1 MYRYFN
7 QSHPPFFF
15 FFVYT
20 LILDYYSKEFIP
32 IFQHNRFRR
41 RCLCSHSLMSGE
53 GRAES
58 KRPRVIGAPVRS
70 VAACWPVC
78 RWGCPDPTGS
88 HLLGCPLPRDCGGP
102 RWCVTARPR
111 SLRSRSSR
119 LLFCRSSRVQT
130 AGNCPQPAGI
140 QLSENIP
147 PGQMCIND
155 QPAARR
161 LFPFNTSDLVCSEEV
176 WRFQHLAQL
185 FQPSEIAPLKGKTRF
200 LQERKEK
207 LWVARETSANLTL
220 TTMCVLDSTKLSN
233 ASVTWSLLL
242 VLLKLVWHSPLD
254 FCTGKN
260 TDFSII
266 MQKLQLL
273 DDENSVTWH
282 DFLCPELCSLPGILR
297 CGNPESTWSSASP
310 STACTWSSAPPAG
323 LVPGLSGPLGP
334 QPPSSRTC
342 HDEAGAALGPPA
354 APPRGTCC
362 EGEYC
367 DWGV

>member
-155 QPAARR
+155 QRGARR

-207 LWVARETSANLTL
+207 QSMSRQRNVSESHTHHNVCIGFNKAVECLCHLISAFGPFEIGVTF
-220 TTMCVLDSTKLSN
+220 STG
-233 ASVTWSLLL
+233 LLHGE
-242 VLLKLVWHSPLD
+242 K
-254 FCTGKN
+254 
-260 TDFSII
+260 IQI
-266 MQKLQLL
+266 
-273 DDENSVTWH
+273 
-282 DFLCPELCSLPGILR
+282 
-297 CGNPESTWSSASP
+297 SAS
-310 STACTWSSAPPAG
+310 
-323 LVPGLSGPLGP
+323 
-334 QPPSSRTC
+334 
-342 HDEAGAALGPPA
+342 
-354 APPRGTCC
+354 
-362 EGEYC
+362 
-367 DWGV
+367 